1 MGIEARL
8 AELKIVIPTPARP
21 VGAYVPA
28 LAAGEMA
35 FTSGQLPVAGGAL
48 KFKGKLGQ
56 EISLE
61 EGYQAARLC
70 AVNCLG
76 ALTGVLGTLDRVEQ
90 IVKVTGFV
98 ASAEGFT
105 DQPRVVNG
113 ASELLEAVFGE
124 KGKHARSAVG
134 VAELPLGAPVEVEI
148 IARFR

>member
-1 MGIEARL
+1 M
-8 AELKIVIPTPARP
+8 
-21 VGAYVPA
+21 
-28 LAAGEMA
+28 
-35 FTSGQLPVAGGAL
+35 PVAGGAL
-48 KFKGKLGQ
+48 KFKGKLGR

-61 EGYQAARLC
+61 DGYQAARLC

-76 ALTGVLGTLDRVEQ
+76 ALAGILGTLDRVEQ

-105 DQPRVVNG
+105 DQPKVVNG

>member
-8 AELKIVIPTPARP
+8 AELKIVVPTPARP

-28 LAAGEMA
+28 LVAGEMA

-48 KFKGKLGQ
+48 KFKGKLGR

-61 EGYQAARLC
+61 DGYQAARLC

-76 ALTGVLGTLDRVEQ
+76 ALAGILGTLDRVEQ